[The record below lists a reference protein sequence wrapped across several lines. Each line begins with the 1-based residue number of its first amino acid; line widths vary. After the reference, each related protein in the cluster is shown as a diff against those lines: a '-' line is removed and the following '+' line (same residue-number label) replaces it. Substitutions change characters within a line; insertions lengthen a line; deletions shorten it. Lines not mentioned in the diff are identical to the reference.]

1 MLLESNDHD
10 LADAQNTSTPTCTSF
25 SPQQQ
30 HSSMNASSSGASS
43 KVRVQQILL
52 VLLLLLNAISWN
64 FVLFWRHEAFDLRA
78 RVAELETECA
88 AAHTAAT
95 VAMATA
101 ECPTVRT
108 AVIPPLTKSA
118 PPTAT
123 LPPHPHLSAL
133 IDKLTK
139 AACVLATSPTCKCG
153 KTPFRLC
160 GSCRAAAMCAA
171 SCFQTP
177 PMRTLTRPRVP
188 TGPQWY
194 CDKIATTLDPWIEP
208 SGELDVA
215 DVVVGVFSGE
225 SLFYSRASATS
236 ATWSTQIPHTYIYA
250 SQPEPTVPVIGI
262 GERYKPSDPTLKRLA
277 MCRRSRLSPSATCI
291 CVTPLESG
299 TISLATTST
308 LSPTRSCACSSNT
321 TRRRSSG
328 SCSFRASNQC
338 RQSLISRRG
347 PIACQ

>member
-1 MLLESNDHD
+1 MSQSQVDDHHKKSIIKIINQNEEKGFRVSFCFDLHCQLLMLLESNDHD

-133 IDKLTK
+133 IDKLSEGGLCPAHLSDVQVWK
-139 AACVLATSPTCKCG
+139 DAIPTLWFLPNG
-153 KTPFRLC
+153 GNVR
-160 GSCRAAAMCAA
+160 
-171 SCFQTP
+171 
-177 PMRTLTRPRVP
+177 
-188 TGPQWY
+188 
-194 CDKIATTLDPWIEP
+194 
-208 SGELDVA
+208 GELFPNASYKHFDTA
-215 DVVVGVFSGE
+215 SGPYRTAVV
-225 SLFYSRASATS
+225 LR
-236 ATWSTQIPHTYIYA
+236 
-250 SQPEPTVPVIGI
+250 
-262 GERYKPSDPTLKRLA
+262 
-277 MCRRSRLSPSATCI
+277 
-291 CVTPLESG
+291 
-299 TISLATTST
+299 
-308 LSPTRSCACSSNT
+308 
-321 TRRRSSG
+321 
-328 SCSFRASNQC
+328 
-338 RQSLISRRG
+338 
-347 PIACQ
+347 